1 MNFFQLNIS
10 NSISKSMAIVFTN
23 NSIAYLQSFD
33 NASLFCL
40 VISPDFLELL
50 KNQTK
55 SEVL

>member
-1 MNFFQLNIS
+1 
-10 NSISKSMAIVFTN
+10 MAIVFTN